1 MNYNA
6 NIDIFSEFIK
16 FYQDFMRKIDRFLKY
31 LESKGITENK
41 ATMEC
46 GLSQGILSQAKS
58 GKADLGNRTIDKI
71 LNKYQDLNRV
81 WLITGEGEMTYGEER
96 DTNSENSNIIKAILL
111 TLEMQRESN
120 RKLMEQMDRI
130 LKTNEDLVNNN
141 RVLTEIISKR
151 GLAEDASGAAG
162 MAAVAVQG

>member
-1 MNYNA
+1 
-6 NIDIFSEFIK
+6 
-16 FYQDFMRKIDRFLKY
+16 MRKIDRFLKY

-46 GLSQGILSQAKS
+46 GLSQGILSQANS

-111 TLEMQRESN
+111 TLEVQRESN

>member
-1 MNYNA
+1 M
-6 NIDIFSEFIK
+6 
-16 FYQDFMRKIDRFLKY
+16 
-31 LESKGITENK
+31 
-41 ATMEC
+41 
-46 GLSQGILSQAKS
+46 
-58 GKADLGNRTIDKI
+58 AD
-71 LNKYQDLNRV
+71 Y
-81 WLITGEGEMTYGEER
+81 
-96 DTNSENSNIIKAILL
+96 TNSENSNIIKAILL
-111 TLEMQRESN
+111 TLEVQRESN

>member
-1 MNYNA
+1 MDSPVKERLRRYIAHSGLSERQFCLSIGVSTSFVA
-6 NIDIFSEFIK
+6 NI
-16 FYQDFMRKIDRFLKY
+16 
-31 LESKGITENK
+31 SKSIQPDK
-41 ATMEC
+41 V
-46 GLSQGILSQAKS
+46 
-58 GKADLGNRTIDKI
+58 NRISKQFPE
-71 LNKYQDLNRV
+71 LNMGWVL
-81 WLITGEGEMTYGEER
+81 TGEGEMLNNLSVQNTEE
-96 DTNSENSNIIKAILL
+96 SESNVIKAILL

-151 GLAEDASGAAG
+151 GLVEDASGAAG